1 MADMTVNGTDISA
14 YNGASLLDY
23 VIGQTPIT
31 NTIFQG
37 VNNSQWTHLFSEFG
51 LREIYITIV
60 FSGPTLRA
68 AKYARSRF
76 NLQVYSECELYIPDD
91 GFYYRCSCM
100 ELGDEELVGI
110 GDDEAQIKSRYHFQ
124 GIRHGELDTKAQTS
138 IGGDVQFTCTA
149 TAPKTACRLEV
160 PVAVGETTMQITHR
174 VDGVALA
181 TVRLSDLPGDTTYT
195 AVIDGLART
204 VTVGTNWLAKTV
216 WTGAPSP
223 YFYIVPGINKFEIV
237 TYGATASERT
247 VTLKYYPVY
256 L

>member
-14 YNGASLLDY
+14 FNGASLLDY

-91 GFYYRCSCM
+91 GFYYRVSCM
-100 ELGDEELVGI
+100 DLGDEELVGI
-110 GDDEAQIKSRYHFQ
+110 GEDEAQIKSRYHFQ
-124 GIRHGELDTKAQTS
+124 GIRHGELDTKSQVTVDGEAL
-138 IGGDVQFTCTA
+138 FTCTA
-149 TAPKTACRLEV
+149 TSPQSACRLEV
-160 PVAVGETTMQITHR
+160 PVAVGETKMLIVHY
-174 VDGVALA
+174 VDGTAG
-181 TVRLSDLPGDTTYT
+181 TVVQLNDLPGDQAYT
-195 AVIDGLART
+195 AVIDGLARR
-204 VTVGTNWLAKTV
+204 VTVGTNWLTKTV
-216 WTGAPSP
+216 WTGGPSP
-223 YFYIVPGINKFEIV
+223 YFYLAPGVNKFEII
-237 TYGATASERT
+237 TYGTTSSERT